1 MVFCSGIIIALISLV
16 AYIIG
21 SRSSYE
27 DGMTMAFLVLCLSQ
41 IVHALNQHS
50 STLLVFSKNHPRNK
64 YLYFAMLASFAILMF
79 VVFVPPVANFFSLV
93 SLSFNEW
100 VIVLLLS
107 MTPLVIVEI
116 FKLIRNI

>member
-1 MVFCSGIIIALISLV
+1 
-16 AYIIG
+16 
-21 SRSSYE
+21 
-27 DGMTMAFLVLCLSQ
+27 
-41 IVHALNQHS
+41 
-50 STLLVFSKNHPRNK
+50 
-64 YLYFAMLASFAILMF
+64 MLASFAILMF